1 MSNSSNTQVF
11 VGPNGGPDVFE
22 VTINSLGLGNL
33 TLDAGDTTGVLAVY
47 GGTASD
53 SLEIGV
59 SQGGKA
65 TNLLRPSPPELN
77 LMTDSTPPQA
87 PCKPALL
94 RRLHCEP
101 SCPLLPTLF
110 FTRARTPANI
120 PKLYPP
126 ACQHVAPAIPATIR
140 ILVTAQLYPRTRY
153 TRRRALF
160 APSDGMRHSRTRGRR
175 CWCCPERA
183 GTCEADVASRR

>member
-1 MSNSSNTQVF
+1 MSNSSDTQVF
-11 VGPNGGPDVFE
+11 LGPNGGPDVFE

-59 SQGGKA
+59 SIGGKA
-65 TNLLRPSPPELN
+65 TNLPRLSAPPELI

-110 FTRARTPANI
+110 STRTRTPANI
-120 PKLYPP
+120 PKLYPS
-126 ACQHVAPAIPATIR
+126 ACQLVAPAIPATIR

-153 TRRRALF
+153 TRRRALL
-160 APSDGMRHSRTRGRR
+160 APSDGLRHSRTRGRR
-175 CWCCPERA
+175 C
-183 GTCEADVASRR
+183 